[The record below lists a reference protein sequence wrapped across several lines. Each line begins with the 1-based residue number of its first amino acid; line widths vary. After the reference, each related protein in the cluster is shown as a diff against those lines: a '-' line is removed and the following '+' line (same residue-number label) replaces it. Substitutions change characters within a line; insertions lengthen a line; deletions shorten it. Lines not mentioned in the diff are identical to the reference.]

1 MPTVF
6 PVQKPQHTYRTLE
19 EIRQRKDE
27 LLEQMQNDNKQFSTT
42 WNQLFVKREDASKG
56 DYIASLVANSVT
68 VIDLFLLYRKLR
80 KSYGGIMALFGKGK
94 ATKKKH

>member
-19 EIRQRKDE
+19 EIRQRKDQ
-27 LLEQMQNDNKQFSTT
+27 LLDEMQQDNKQFTT
-42 WNQLFVKREDASKG
+42 LWNQLFVKSENSSRG
-56 DYIASLVANSVT
+56 DYIASIVTNSVT

-80 KSYGGIMALFGKGK
+80 KNYGGLMALFGK
-94 ATKKKH
+94 KKR